1 MADAQLILFCTA
13 DDGQLPNIRRERD
26 AIYDATFQAQQHNRA
41 EVEPLSQFS
50 FAHLFDRFHHLNK
63 AARIRVL
70 HYSGHSGRNG
80 LILQD
85 ASGQPQL
92 LHKDRL
98 SAFLQG
104 PARELRLVFLNSCY
118 SQPVADQLLDAG
130 VPAVVGT
137 GEEVSDADAAKIAGR
152 FYQAL
157 GSGASL
163 REAFQNTQLFFQAEK
178 DNAHS
183 QFGGIDLG
191 APAFPWQFKTR
202 AAIDEEW
209 QLVPRNARQRLEAA
223 GPGSRKLLFVH
234 ADEGPAIRYREHLLN
249 YLAGQDITAYNVW
262 EIDELRADERQ
273 AAVDAADAVIY
284 IITGALRRHIEERLS
299 WLPGFANPQKGK
311 IAVAGD
317 DTLNDGLQYLKGQQ
331 MLKAGVYEQLGYSYM
346 PFSML
351 EKHHQV
357 LEQHIKQEFGPVLA
371 EQLGLSV
378 QSLRHVFESFNFD
391 AQWAQL
397 RNWEAHTD
405 KLFFILQGTPRCGQ
419 ELFLKH
425 LIRIY
430 TGKDLDL
437 QRDLFEV
444 KLGPQ
449 HSEYFSSPFAWQNIY
464 QFLDPAAP
472 VGIPVDAAKA
482 TAALRERLEETPVVI
497 VFNDLMDSLPAAA
510 LQDAAQSLWQDLLAM
525 PLAPATANPLI
536 FCLVSKSLDPGQAS
550 NSPLP
555 IHLPPPPD
563 GAQFAHLLFPPVEPV
578 KPGLLREWHLKH
590 QGQFASDH
598 PFRRLLA
605 EHQQAIVNRRVQ
617 DAIDQSCCFLQAQ
630 ELIDELFELKQ
641 NQL

>member
-1 MADAQLILFCTA
+1 MSDSQLILFCTA
-13 DDGQLPNIRRERD
+13 NDGHLPAISKEREY
-26 AIYDATFQAQQHNRA
+26 IYDATFRAQQRNIV
-41 EVEPLSQFS
+41 EIEPLAQFT
-50 FAHLFDRFHHLNK
+50 FKVLFDRFHHLDK

-70 HYSGHSGRNG
+70 HYSGHSGRHG

-98 SAFLQG
+98 SAFLEG

-130 VPAVVGT
+130 VPAVLGT
-137 GEEVSDADAAKIAGR
+137 GEEVSDADAAKIAGK

-157 GSGASL
+157 GNGARL
-163 REAFQNTQLFFQAEK
+163 REAFQSTQDFFQSEK
-178 DNAHS
+178 DNANS
-183 QFGGIDLG
+183 LFGGIDLG
-191 APAFPWQFKTR
+191 GAAFPWALKSQSVSDK
-202 AAIDEEW
+202 EW
-209 QLVPRNARQRLEAA
+209 QLVPVNVQNRLEAA
-223 GPGSRKLLFVH
+223 GAGSRKLLFVH
-234 ADEGPAIRYREHLLN
+234 ADEDQAVCYRERLLN
-249 YLAGQDITAYNVW
+249 YLAGQNITAYNVW
-262 EIDELRADERQ
+262 EIDELRLDERQ
-273 AAVDAADAVIY
+273 AAVDAADAIIY
-284 IITGALRRHIEERLS
+284 IITSALRRHIEERLS
-299 WLPGFANPQKGK
+299 WLPDFVNPQKGK
-311 IAVAGD
+311 IVVVGDESLDAGI
-317 DTLNDGLQYLKGQQ
+317 QFLKERQ
-331 MLKAGVYEQLGYSYM
+331 MLREGVFEKLGETYMTFSFLEANNKLIPHIEQA
-346 PFSML
+346 
-351 EKHHQV
+351 
-357 LEQHIKQEFGPVLA
+357 FGPALT

-378 QSLRHVFESFNFD
+378 KNLQQIFESFNFEV
-391 AQWAQL
+391 QWEQL
-397 RNWEAHTD
+397 RNWDVKTN

-425 LIRIY
+425 LIRTY

-449 HSEYFSSPFAWQNIY
+449 YSEYFSSSFAWQNIY
-464 QFLDPAAP
+464 PFLDPA
-472 VGIPVDAAKA
+472 VLNGIPVDAAKA
-482 TAALRERLEETPVVI
+482 TAALRERLEANPVVI
-497 VFNDLMDSLPAAA
+497 VLNDLMDSLPINA

-525 PLAPATANPLI
+525 PLEPATANPLI

-555 IHLPPPPD
+555 IHLPPPPA
-563 GAQFAHLLFPPVEPV
+563 GAQFAHLVFPPVEPV
-578 KPGLLREWHLKH
+578 KPSILREWHLKH
-590 QGQFASDH
+590 RGQFASDH
-598 PFRRLLA
+598 PFRRLLT